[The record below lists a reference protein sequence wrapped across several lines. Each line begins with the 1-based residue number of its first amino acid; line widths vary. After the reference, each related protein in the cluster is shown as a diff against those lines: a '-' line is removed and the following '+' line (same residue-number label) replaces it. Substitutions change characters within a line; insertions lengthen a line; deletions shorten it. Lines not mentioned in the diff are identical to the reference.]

1 MDTYSSDISPL
12 WDLSQA
18 SSFSQLP
25 DDDFLA
31 LLQKQF
37 PSNGAFAADFAAM
50 NGNGVNPQTIS
61 RYPLPSLT
69 PPSEDSSPSPPQQSG
84 SKSPDDDHDLK
95 RKASDEDLDLEE
107 GPSQK
112 AQHTSGNGKKGT
124 TKRKSSGGGNANPV
138 NSFLDESRLMK
149 RKEQNRAAQRAFR
162 ERKEKHVKDLED
174 KVAALEA
181 KNDAATSEN
190 ENLRDLLSRLQNE
203 NVMLKESTF
212 TFSVPKSGVS
222 AVGSVYTSPSFRSP
236 TASLPASSPPPPSGV
251 NPLDYSSLTTFDPG
265 MLSLLDDTPQPTATD
280 GAMQMD
286 FGFGGSGVPSK
297 SYTTIA
303 SNPMFTSFASVFD
316 LPAASYSPSVPGP
329 TETTASQSAATS
341 AFNFDISSLSA
352 WSTPNPDN
360 GAFDDLFGGFMGGNP
375 VDFNDFNV
383 LMANSPSSSISPV
396 AHHSSLNNNNIAARS
411 PANSTTSSSSKS
423 SDPLFNTP
431 RDSSSSDMDG
441 DEDMDTKC
449 PKTKDEL
456 RARISKTGL
465 STFVDE
471 VPSVRKADSIFGPT
485 VMCEGSAFPQTQQSE
500 KNMEILTA
508 WRTVTSDPMFKDSDL
523 ADLCS
528 EFSSKARCDGT
539 KVVLE
544 PQGVRNIIESLGQ
557 KHQRK

>member
-1 MDTYSSDISPL
+1 MEAYSDISPL

-31 LLQKQF
+31 LLSKQF
-37 PSNGAFAADFAAM
+37 PSAPGNFSTDFTM
-50 NGNGVNPQTIS
+50 NGVNPQTIS

-84 SKSPDDDHDLK
+84 SKSPDDDNDHDLK
-95 RKASDEDLDLEE
+95 RKASDDDFDDE
-107 GPSQK
+107 GPSHK
-112 AQHTSGNGKKGT
+112 SQHTLNNGKKGGST
-124 TKRKSSGGGNANPV
+124 RRKSSAGNGNPPCSPV
-138 NSFLDESRLMK
+138 FQDETRLMK

-212 TFSVPKSGVS
+212 TFSVPKSTVAAS
-222 AVGSVYTSPSFRSP
+222 ALNSMRSP
-236 TASLPASSPPPPSGV
+236 TASIPASSPTPSSA
-251 NPLDYSSLTTFDPG
+251 NPLDWSSLTTFDPG
-265 MLSLLDDTPQPTATD
+265 MLTLLDDTPQQTATD

-286 FGFGGSGVPSK
+286 FGFGGENNFSAGHKPQ
-297 SYTTIA
+297 YTTIA
-303 SNPMFTSFASVFD
+303 SNPMFTSFASAFD
-316 LPAASYSPSVPGP
+316 SSSSYSSPASRA
-329 TETTASQSAATS
+329 ETNSTS
-341 AFNFDISSLSA
+341 TSNSNSSPFNFDINSLSA

-360 GAFDDLFGGFMGGNP
+360 GAFDDLFGGFMGGNT

-383 LMANSPSSSISPV
+383 LMNHSPSGSSISPV
-396 AHHSSLNNNNIAARS
+396 AHHASLNNMAGRS

-431 RDSSSSDMDG
+431 RESSGSDFD
-441 DEDMDTKC
+441 DDNEPKEC
-449 PKTKDEL
+449 PKTKAEL
-456 RARISKTGL
+456 RSHITDSGL
-465 STFVDE
+465 STFAPE
-471 VPSVRKADSIFGPT
+471 APPSLRKADSIFGPT

-508 WRTVTSDPMFKDSDL
+508 WRTVTSDPKFKDSDL

-528 EFSSKARCDGT
+528 EFSNKARCDGT

-544 PQGVRNIIESLGQ
+544 PQGVRNIIESLGM
-557 KHQRK
+557 KHNRK

>member
-1 MDTYSSDISPL
+1 MDTYTSDISPL

-37 PSNGAFAADFAAM
+37 PNTQGPYSTDFGTM
-50 NGNGVNPQTIS
+50 GMNGVNPQTIS
-61 RYPLPSLT
+61 RYPLPTLT

-84 SKSPDDDHDLK
+84 NKSPDDEHDLK
-95 RKASDEDLDLEE
+95 RKASDEDFEE
-107 GPSQK
+107 GPSTK
-112 AQHTSGNGKKGT
+112 AQHTLSNGKKAPSR
-124 TKRKSSGGGNANPV
+124 RKASGGGNAN
-138 NSFLDESRLMK
+138 NGDESRLMK

-203 NVMLKESTF
+203 NVMLKESSF
-212 TFSVPKSGVS
+212 TFAVPKAGVS
-222 AVGSVYTSPSFRSP
+222 GSVYSTIRSP
-236 TASLPASSPPPPSGV
+236 ATSASTSSPQPPNGA
-251 NPLDYSSLTTFDPG
+251 NPLDYSSLTTFDPA
-265 MLSLLDDTPQPTATD
+265 MLSLLDDTPQHTATD
-280 GAMQMD
+280 GAMQMN
-286 FGFGGSGVPSK
+286 FGFGESSSVPAK

-303 SNPMFTSFASVFD
+303 SNPMFTSFASAFD
-316 LPAASYSPSVPGP
+316 SQPSLSPPAPGP
-329 TETTASQSAATS
+329 AESSSTPSTNASP
-341 AFNFDISSLSA
+341 FNFDMGSLSA

-375 VDFNDFNV
+375 IDFNDFNV

-396 AHHSSLNNNNIAARS
+396 AHHASLNTTAARS

-431 RDSSSSDMDG
+431 RESSSSDFD
-441 DEDMDTKC
+441 DDMENKEC
-449 PKTKDEL
+449 PKSREE
-456 RARISKTGL
+456 ARKRITNSG
-465 STFVDE
+465 
-471 VPSVRKADSIFGPT
+471 PSAFTEEAPAVRKAQSMFGPT
-485 VMCEGSAFPQTQQSE
+485 IMCEGSAFPQTQQSE
-500 KNMEILTA
+500 KNMEILAA
-508 WRTVTSDPMFKDSDL
+508 WRTVTSDPLFKDSDL
-523 ADLCS
+523 AELCS

-544 PQGVRNIIESLGQ
+544 PQGVRHIIESLGQ
-557 KHQRK
+557 KHRK

>member
-1 MDTYSSDISPL
+1 MDTYTSDVSPL

-37 PSNGAFAADFAAM
+37 PNSQGPFSADFGAM
-50 NGNGVNPQTIS
+50 GMNGVNPQTIS
-61 RYPLPSLT
+61 RYPLPTLT

-95 RKASDEDLDLEE
+95 RKASDEDFEE
-107 GPSQK
+107 GPSSK
-112 AQHTSGNGKKGT
+112 AQHTLSNGKKAPSR
-124 TKRKSSGGGNANPV
+124 RKSSGGGNAN
-138 NSFLDESRLMK
+138 NADDSRLMK

-212 TFSVPKSGVS
+212 TFAVPKSGVS
-222 AVGSVYTSPSFRSP
+222 GSVISSFRSP
-236 TASLPASSPPPPSGV
+236 AASASTSSPQPPNGV

-265 MLSLLDDTPQPTATD
+265 MLSLLDDTPQQTATD
-280 GAMQMD
+280 GAMQMN
-286 FGFGGSGVPSK
+286 FGFGGESSSVPAK

-303 SNPMFTSFASVFD
+303 SNPMFTSFASAFD
-316 LPAASYSPSVPGP
+316 SQPSLSPSVPGP
-329 TETTASQSAATS
+329 AESSASSSTNTS
-341 AFNFDISSLSA
+341 PFNFDIGSLSA

-375 VDFNDFNV
+375 IDFNDFNV
-383 LMANSPSSSISPV
+383 LMANSPGSSISPV
-396 AHHSSLNNNNIAARS
+396 THHASLNNTAGRS
-411 PANSTTSSSSKS
+411 PAHSTSSSSSKS

-431 RDSSSSDMDG
+431 RESSSSDFD
-441 DEDMDTKC
+441 DDMENKEC
-449 PKTKDEL
+449 PKTREE
-456 RARISKTGL
+456 ARKRITNSGPSAFT
-465 STFVDE
+465 E
-471 VPSVRKADSIFGPT
+471 EAPSVRKAESMFGT
-485 VMCEGSAFPQTQQSE
+485 TIMCEGSAFPQTQQSE
-500 KNMEILTA
+500 KNMEILAA
-508 WRTVTSDPMFKDSDL
+508 WRTVTSDPLFKDSDL

-544 PQGVRNIIESLGQ
+544 PQGVRHIIESLGQ
-557 KHQRK
+557 KHRK